1 MTTPV
6 VVPNPSESVAA
17 AFWRTSWLR
26 KFDWLVLK
34 QQDGGSERPFCKT
47 CQKFLF
53 QNTVAGGNLTSLLRH
68 ERTVLHQ
75 GKGPMKTSSVQA
87 PPIQDFLD
95 CLDDRAKRKSFRSSG
110 KEKAWK
116 LSWCLAEA
124 FKMSVH
130 GQLAQVCIVYSSAKT
145 LRDRFS
151 PSVSLALWKSRAAGM
166 PVFQGF
172 WLWSMTGGREL
183 LIWHQ
188 QLARELRGSS
198 SSTGSH
204 PEVGQGQS
212 LLWNG
217 RCTKPSGR
225 ASCLLAAMQRQMRRR
240 PFAFWQAK
248 RLLPQ
253 LPRHSVCSQTSKPG
267 WGTTLMR
274 WADSLWNGMWMR
286 PLERPTRSTSGAR
299 LR

>member
-1 MTTPV
+1 MAVQNVRFAKPVRSSSFKKPWVEEIWLHCWDTKGPDCTKAKGLWKRRPFRHPQSKTFWIALMTGQKG
-6 VVPNPSESVAA
+6 NHSGRLARRKHGNCHGA
-17 AFWRTSWLR
+17 WLR
-26 KFDWLVLK
+26 RSRCL
-34 QQDGGSERPFCKT
+34 CT
-47 CQKFLF
+47 
-53 QNTVAGGNLTSLLRH
+53 ANL
-68 ERTVLHQ
+68 
-75 GKGPMKTSSVQA
+75 P
-87 PPIQDFLD
+87 
-95 CLDDRAKRKSFRSSG
+95 KSHR
-110 KEKAWK
+110 
-116 LSWCLAEA
+116 L
-124 FKMSVH
+124 
-130 GQLAQVCIVYSSAKT
+130 QSAKT

-267 WGTTLMR
+267 WGTTLMQ